1 MKKFDIN
8 ELLKKIIMIDNNI
21 NDSDKESLIKQIS
34 YREVTSLQGLK
45 IIEGILNYGIIL
57 SEEEIKKLPN
67 VDCKKLNT
75 ALYLILKY
83 YMRLDNETL
92 TTALDSLL
100 SINIDLISGGF
111 YEKDAMA
118 PISALLDILEDYATG
133 SNPVDIEDYDISDN
147 EISLYEV
154 KVDYGN
160 KEKIRDFERTLF
172 S

>member
-8 ELLKKIIMIDNNI
+8 ELLKKIIMINNNI
-21 NDSDKESLIKQIS
+21 NSNDKESLIKHIK

-45 IIEGILNYGIIL
+45 IIEGILNYGILL
-57 SEEEIKKLPN
+57 SEEELEKLPN
-67 VDCKKLNT
+67 VDCRKLNT
-75 ALYLILKY
+75 ALYLLLKY
-83 YMRLDNETL
+83 FNRIDDETL
-92 TTALDSLL
+92 YDGLDSLL
-100 SINIDLISGGF
+100 SINIDLTIGGF

-118 PISALLDILEDYATG
+118 PVSALLDILEDYATG
-133 SNPVDIEDYDISDN
+133 SDPVDTEEYDISDN

-160 KEKIRDFERTLF
+160 KEKIRNFERTIF